1 MKALYPCNET
11 DRIKNLRS
19 YEILD
24 SSRDSSFDNIATLAS
39 QVSDC
44 PIALISLVD
53 VDRQWFKST
62 VGIELNETQRSI
74 SFCAHTILTPE
85 KPLII
90 TDTQKDE
97 RFQKSPLVCGAP
109 NIRFYAGF
117 PIVTEE
123 GYCIGTLCV
132 IDQKPRKINGNKKK
146 MLHLLST
153 QITNLLTLHRKKNN
167 LNVLSKIVN
176 QSNNMIVVFDNKYNY
191 EYANPMFVKRSG
203 YTLKEIIGKNAM
215 DILIGS
221 ETDMKDIEA
230 LLISAHESQE
240 EKEKEICLQP
250 KSGESFWVK
259 IAFKMVYDEHHRVR
273 KHIGILMDI
282 NEFKIKQQ
290 QLIQAKEEAQEGAR
304 MKEQFLSNMSHE
316 IRTPMNGIIGLS
328 NILLEDHSLSTKD
341 MKLVSHINYSAE
353 SLLRILNDIL
363 DYSKINAEKLTFE
376 NINFDLIKVFDELKG
391 SFGLIAKEKGL
402 DFQVKIDKKIPKF
415 VAGDPTRMNQILRN
429 IVGNAVKFT
438 ELGGIY
444 IQVDLIEYNMEG
456 PVLEVCVSDTG
467 IGIPKSQLKTIFNEF
482 EQGRDYISSKYGGTG
497 LGMSIANRLVERFGG
512 ILSVSSQEGVGTDCK
527 FSLQLNNP
535 IIDTGQKETYIDLE
549 NDILKNKTIKVLVAD
564 DNDMNQIVTQD
575 SLEKIGC
582 QVQIAENG
590 KECVDLFIKG
600 NYDLILM
607 DVQMPIMNGL
617 DATRAIRLLDSDIPI
632 LAMTASVME
641 HDKIKCLEAGMNQ
654 IIAKP
659 IKTRELNAIISEYL
673 RTGKKYQWSK

>member
-1 MKALYPCNET
+1 MKALYPSNET

-19 YEILD
+19 YEIID

-39 QVSDC
+39 LVSDC

-62 VGIELNETQRSI
+62 VGIELNETPRSI
-74 SFCAHTILTPE
+74 SFCTHTILTPE

-90 TDTQKDE
+90 TDAQKDE

-132 IDQKPRKINGNKKK
+132 IDHKPRKINGNKKK

-167 LNVLSKIVN
+167 LNVLSKIVD
-176 QSNNMIVVFDNKYNY
+176 QSDNMIAVFDNEYNY
-191 EYANPMFVKRSG
+191 EYANPIFVKRSG
-203 YTLKEIIGKNAM
+203 YTLKEIIGKKAM
-215 DILIGS
+215 DILVGP
-221 ETDMKDIEA
+221 ETDMKDIEV
-230 LLISAHESQE
+230 LLSAHERQE
-240 EKEKEICLQP
+240 EIEREICLQL

-259 IAFKMVYDEHHRVR
+259 IAIKTVFDEHHKVR

-282 NEFKIKQQ
+282 NDFKLKQQ
-290 QLIQAKEEAQEGAR
+290 QLIQAKEEAQECAR

-328 NILLEDHSLSTKD
+328 NILLEDHSLSTKN

-391 SFGLIAKEKGL
+391 NLGLIAKEKGL
-402 DFQVKIDKKIPKF
+402 DFQIKIDKKLPKY

-456 PVLEVCVSDTG
+456 PMLEVRVSDTG
-467 IGIPKSQLKTIFNEF
+467 IGIPKSQLNTIFNEF
-482 EQGRDYISSKYGGTG
+482 EQGRDYIASKYGGTG

-512 ILSVSSQEGVGTDCK
+512 TLSVSSQEGVGTDCK

-535 IIDTGQKETYIDLE
+535 IIDTGKKEIYIDLE
-549 NDILKNKTIKVLVAD
+549 DDSLKHEGIRILVAD
-564 DNDMNQIVTQD
+564 DNEMNQIVAQD
-575 SLEKIGC
+575 SLEKIGYK
-582 QVQIAENG
+582 VQIAESG

-617 DATRAIRLLDSDIPI
+617 DATREIRLLDSDIPI

-654 IIAKP
+654 MIAKP
-659 IKTRELNAIISEYL
+659 IKTKELNAIISEYL
-673 RTGKKYQWSK
+673 RTDKKYQWSK

>member
-1 MKALYPCNET
+1 MKALYPSNET
-11 DRIKNLRS
+11 DRVKNLRS

-62 VGIELNETQRSI
+62 VGIELNETPRSI
-74 SFCAHTILTPE
+74 SFCTHTILTPE

-97 RFQKSPLVCGAP
+97 RFQKSPLVCGTP

-117 PIVTEE
+117 PIVTKE

-132 IDQKPRKINGNKKK
+132 IDHKPRKINDDKKK

-153 QITNLLTLHRKKNN
+153 QITNLLTLHRKKNS
-167 LNVLSKIVN
+167 LNVLSKIVD

-191 EYANPMFVKRSG
+191 EYANPMFVKKSG
-203 YTLKEIIGKNAM
+203 YTLKEIIGKKAT
-215 DILIGS
+215 DILVGP

-230 LLISAHESQE
+230 LLSAHERQE
-240 EKEKEICLQP
+240 EIEREICLQL

-259 IAFKMVYDEHHRVR
+259 IAIKTVFDEHQKVR

-282 NEFKIKQQ
+282 NEFKLKQQ

-328 NILLEDHSLSTKD
+328 NILLEDHSLSTKN

-376 NINFDLIKVFDELKG
+376 NINFDL
-391 SFGLIAKEKGL
+391 
-402 DFQVKIDKKIPKF
+402 
-415 VAGDPTRMNQILRN
+415 
-429 IVGNAVKFT
+429 
-438 ELGGIY
+438 
-444 IQVDLIEYNMEG
+444 
-456 PVLEVCVSDTG
+456 
-467 IGIPKSQLKTIFNEF
+467 
-482 EQGRDYISSKYGGTG
+482 
-497 LGMSIANRLVERFGG
+497 
-512 ILSVSSQEGVGTDCK
+512 
-527 FSLQLNNP
+527 
-535 IIDTGQKETYIDLE
+535 
-549 NDILKNKTIKVLVAD
+549 
-564 DNDMNQIVTQD
+564 
-575 SLEKIGC
+575 
-582 QVQIAENG
+582 
-590 KECVDLFIKG
+590 
-600 NYDLILM
+600 
-607 DVQMPIMNGL
+607 
-617 DATRAIRLLDSDIPI
+617 
-632 LAMTASVME
+632 
-641 HDKIKCLEAGMNQ
+641 
-654 IIAKP
+654 
-659 IKTRELNAIISEYL
+659 
-673 RTGKKYQWSK
+673 